1 MVTKKSEN
9 SALSLLHKAKPS
21 QEKLDELGL
30 KRTEAYVLD
39 SKVKVTEKS
48 PEALRQK
55 LCRERKKEKKKAEG
69 IQSEEFSNYANP
81 ATYLPVEIPASLT
94 ARQKR
99 LIALGEQVETLTGL
113 KRLIFKTLL
122 N

>member
-9 SALSLLHKAKPS
+9 SALSLFPKAKPS
-21 QEKLDELGL
+21 REKLDELGL

-48 PEALRQK
+48 PEALRQAR
-55 LCRERKKEKKKAEG
+55 CREKKKERKIAG
-69 IQSEEFSNYANP
+69 AIGSEEFCNYALS
-81 ATYLPVEIPASLT
+81 ATHIPVEVPAQLS
-94 ARQKR
+94 AQQKR
-99 LIALGEQVETLTGL
+99 LIALGEQVESLTGV
-113 KRLIFKTLL
+113 KRLIYKSLL